1 MRKGTLLKTT
11 IAALALLAAAP
22 AAQAAQGGVRVGT
35 LACTVDSG
43 WGRVVASS
51 RDMNCT
57 FHPLHRGAERYRGT
71 LTRYGVDVGYTSR
84 GELVWAVVAPTSNV
98 RRTALEGDYAGASAN
113 ATVGVGAGANVL
125 VGGFDRSI
133 ALQPLSVE
141 GNTGLA
147 LAAGVGVI
155 RLRAA

>member
-1 MRKGTLLKTT
+1 
-11 IAALALLAAAP
+11 
-22 AAQAAQGGVRVGT
+22 
-35 LACTVDSG
+35 
-43 WGRVVASS
+43 
-51 RDMNCT
+51 MNCT
-57 FHPLHRGAERYRGT
+57 FHPIHRGTEHYRGT